1 MQEKKSL
8 LFGLDGGQRSS
19 PKTINQSGAEH
30 LCRVPGQGYAAM
42 EPARKKNRLRPCDTV
57 LESRLFITADPVAAR
72 QTEPP
77 PPSRPTPNPPTH
89 Q

>member
-1 MQEKKSL
+1 MQEKKTL
-8 LFGLDGGQRSS
+8 LFGLDAGQRSS

-42 EPARKKNRLRPCDTV
+42 EPGRKKNRLRPCDTV
-57 LESRLFITADPVAAR
+57 LDSRLFITADPVAAR
-72 QTEPP
+72 QTDPP
-77 PPSRPTPNPPTH
+77 HPDTTSPTH